1 MSLKLGKMFIKYLRN
16 IYCFQKERLLVRRSG
31 SQTLQISCGQQQ
43 RGRLAESSYNSSCE
57 SEDGEVLSSPGTGPL
72 LTEGTTS
79 AGEWI
84 GITTNSEECSYSS
97 EIEES
102 DSQHECNVRD
112 NIELNDHP
120 FAWEFELV
128 ILHYYRITQALQ
140 LYSELSTRSAVIN
153 REATIY
159 V

>member
-1 MSLKLGKMFIKYLRN
+1 M
-16 IYCFQKERLLVRRSG
+16 
-31 SQTLQISCGQQQ
+31 
-43 RGRLAESSYNSSCE
+43 
-57 SEDGEVLSSPGTGPL
+57 LSSPGTGPL

-128 ILHYYRITQALQ
+128 IVLYYRITQAPQ
-140 LYSELSTRSAVIN
+140 LCSKHQGIWNATKSIVKILFMHPFNETALSFHIF
-153 REATIY
+153 Y
-159 V
+159 PFFK